1 MIRVED
7 QFVSGNRTFTA
18 GFQVQKAAAV
28 AAIFDIP
35 GSHCQGAISF
45 NLVAVSDVC
54 TISCIQRHIIVR
66 IKQTIIKNTVVCADA
81 GIVPIYCGPVA

>member
-1 MIRVED
+1 MIRIED

-35 GSHCQGAISF
+35 GALL
-45 NLVAVSDVC
+45 NKSDF
-54 TISCIQRHIIVR
+54 
-66 IKQTIIKNTVVCADA
+66 
-81 GIVPIYCGPVA
+81 G